1 MTKNEMFNSQ
11 SIENYSTNIE
21 SSLQAIGIA
30 YASEKLDDN
39 GITG

>member
-11 SIENYSTNIE
+11 SIENYPTNIK
-21 SSLQAIGIA
+21 SSLQARRIV

-39 GITG
+39 G